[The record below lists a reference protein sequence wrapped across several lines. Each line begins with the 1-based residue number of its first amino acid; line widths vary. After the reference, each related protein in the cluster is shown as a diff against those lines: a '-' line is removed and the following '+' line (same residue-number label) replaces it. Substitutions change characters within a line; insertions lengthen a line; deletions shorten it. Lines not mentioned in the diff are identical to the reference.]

1 MKKRKVMENS
11 KVREFMFYR
20 TANQVLIDNAM
31 NVASALIG
39 FGNALEESAEEQDKD
54 RVFIRNLLRL
64 PNARIENSTKLMEFH
79 DSMRKDIVRLI
90 IDVKYDLKGAV

>member
-1 MKKRKVMENS
+1 MKRRRVMENS

-39 FGNALEESAEEQDKD
+39 FGNVLEESAEEQD
-54 RVFIRNLLRL
+54 RVFIRDLLRL
-64 PNARIENSTKLMEFH
+64 PNARIENSPKLMEFH
-79 DSMRKDIVRLI
+79 DSMRQDIVRLI
-90 IDVKYDLKGAV
+90 LDVKYDLRGAV

>member
-20 TANQVLIDNAM
+20 TSNQVLIDNAM
-31 NVASALIG
+31 NMASALIG
-39 FGNALEESAEEQDKD
+39 FGNALEEQSAEEND
-54 RVFIRNLLRL
+54 RVFISNLLRL
-64 PNARIENSTKLMEFH
+64 PNAKIENSPKLMEFH
-79 DSMRKDIVRLI
+79 DSMRKDIVQLI